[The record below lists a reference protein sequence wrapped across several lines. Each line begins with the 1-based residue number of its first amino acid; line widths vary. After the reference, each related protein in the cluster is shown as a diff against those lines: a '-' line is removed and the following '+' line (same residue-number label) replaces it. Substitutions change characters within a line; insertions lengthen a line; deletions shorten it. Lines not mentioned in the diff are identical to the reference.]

1 MGKIMNGR
9 RLTVLFASLAA
20 ATVLLADADAGA
32 RERRSRTAPKEQT
45 ELDVSTL
52 SPDAVRKSFLG
63 TWNDELGRFWFTI
76 DDIAGDQVR
85 SAQFHL
91 AHFKNG
97 HIQGN
102 RLTLVSAS
110 CIPLIG
116 CYDYTI
122 DGRLIT
128 LSRMDM
134 RATDETGDT
143 VQFILVRK

>member
-1 MGKIMNGR
+1 MSGR
-9 RLTVLFASLAA
+9 NLALLFASLAA
-20 ATVLLADADAGA
+20 AAILLTDGNAGA
-32 RERRSRTAPKEQT
+32 RERRSRAAPKEQA

-52 SPDAVRKSFLG
+52 NPDAVRKSFLG
-63 TWNDELGRFWFTI
+63 TWSDELGRFWFTI
-76 DDIAGDQVR
+76 DDITGDQVR

-91 AHFKNG
+91 AHLKNG
-97 HIQGN
+97 HIAGN

-122 DGRLIT
+122 NGKLIT

>member
-1 MGKIMNGR
+1 MGKIMNGG
-9 RLTVLFASLAA
+9 RLALLFATLVA
-20 ATVLLADADAGA
+20 ATVLLADGDAGA
-32 RERRSRTAPKEQT
+32 RERRSTQKPKEQAQ
-45 ELDVSTL
+45 LDVSGL
-52 SPDAVRKSFLG
+52 NPDDVRKSFLG
-63 TWNDELGRFWFTI
+63 TWSDELGRFWFKI
-76 DDIAGDQVR
+76 DDITGDQVR

-91 AHFKNG
+91 AHLKNG
-97 HIQGN
+97 HIEGN

-122 DGRLIT
+122 RGKLLT
-128 LSRMDM
+128 LSQMDM